1 MMAQN
6 FKEYLSEEFDKAV
19 KEFEKAKQEAA
30 SEILSMTHFT
40 AVDFGAAYA
49 SHIDKVTAA
58 AAKLRTIAEF
68 GNTYDYFEKN
78 KED

>member
-1 MMAQN
+1 MAQN
-6 FKEYLSEEFDKAV
+6 FKEYLREEFDRAV
-19 KEFEKAKQEAA
+19 KEFEKAKEEAA
-30 SEILSMTHFT
+30 AEILSMTHFT

-58 AAKLRTIAEF
+58 AAKLRAIAEF
-68 GNTYDYFEKN
+68 SNTYDYFEKR